1 MCTVDSRPLLDEV
14 AKPDNQLTRKW
25 QLGRSMLSFAWS
37 ILVFLVS
44 TCEELWVVILFV
56 SFGWA
61 NELLPCLTFAA
72 LFASCSSIPLVYV
85 IFMTCY
91 QKIRV
96 LWGGDDYIRFMSCG
110 DDFWPPLPNY
120 EWGGAPLNIKL
131 VAWDQKKG
139 WDGEMHGLKAD
150 EETNLCEQDE
160 EGLQAFDSDI
170 ASKHYEEEYIAR
182 QNKISE
188 PTLAMN
194 ICYLLEQNNNS
205 FLFESMEWFTS
216 AFTCPIY
223 LVMNARGEERTWVH
237 DKVCEVKKSLLM
249 KHRGQVQ

>member
-1 MCTVDSRPLLDEV
+1 MCTVDSCPLLDEV

-25 QLGRSMLSFAWS
+25 IELRRSMLSFAWS
-37 ILVFLVS
+37 IL
-44 TCEELWVVILFV
+44 
-56 SFGWA
+56 
-61 NELLPCLTFAA
+61 
-72 LFASCSSIPLVYV
+72 
-85 IFMTCY
+85 
-91 QKIRV
+91 KIRV

-110 DDFWPPLPNY
+110 GDFWPPLPNY

-139 WDGEMHGLKAD
+139 WGDMHGLKAD
-150 EETNLCEQDE
+150 EETHLCEQDE
-160 EGLQAFDSDI
+160 EGLQTFDSDI
-170 ASKHYEEEYIAR
+170 ASEHYEAQYIAR

-223 LVMNARGEERTWVH
+223 LVTNARGEERAWVH
-237 DKVCEVKKSLLM
+237 DKVCEVNKSLLM